1 MELEITECTKH
12 SMRFLEI
19 SQIFTVLE
27 NSKHWILRICCLKTG
42 DHLYPHCGEMLLLN
56 PM

>member
-1 MELEITECTKH
+1 MELEIIDRTKH

-19 SQIFTVLE
+19 SRIFTVLE
-27 NSKHWILRICCLKTG
+27 NSKRWILRIFCLKTG
-42 DHLYPHCGEMLLLN
+42 DLLYLDCGEMLLLN